1 MHLRILESLIPN
13 SHVPDEDVV
22 FGEDVIY
29 YTIYSMSSED
39 EGEYSCVAFKELY
52 TESTTFLMFGKYL
65 WSLKLSYQIL
75 YYYS

>member
-1 MHLRILESLIPN
+1 M
-13 SHVPDEDVV
+13 

-65 WSLKLSYQIL
+65 RSSKHIYQIL
-75 YYYS
+75 HYY